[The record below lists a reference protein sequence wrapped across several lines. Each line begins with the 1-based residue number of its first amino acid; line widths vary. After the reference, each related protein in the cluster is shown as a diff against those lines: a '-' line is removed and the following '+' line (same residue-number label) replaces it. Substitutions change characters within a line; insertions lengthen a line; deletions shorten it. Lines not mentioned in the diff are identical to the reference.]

1 LRQTIIISSVVF
13 ISICFSCCYHS
24 DPCSEW
30 QEFNHFNQK
39 TLAIVPLI
47 DSNKHWIN
55 DNTSKSLRF
64 INSHGYEAL
73 FTSTGK
79 KYGYQEYDYIYREE
93 KFDCGTLYGY
103 DIIKTQY
110 ESIEYSSDRIPLYFS
125 ITRKKKIPQTLDSN
139 NIHHLYEHL
148 IIRVNNYQ
156 FEIQPDTNLSLQKLD
171 FYDSISIN
179 STLFHDVYH
188 NYSDTIISTNQMNK
202 VIGVFYSF
210 EFGLLEFDLKNG
222 DKWYIKK

>member
-1 LRQTIIISSVVF
+1 MKGAIIVISALFLTVY
-13 ISICFSCCYHS
+13 FSCCYHS

-64 INSHGYEAL
+64 VNSHGYEAL

-93 KFDCGTLYGY
+93 KFDCGSLYGY

-110 ESIEYSSDRIPLYFS
+110 ESIEYISDRVPFYYILIREKNIPS
-125 ITRKKKIPQTLDSN
+125 KLDSN
-139 NIHHLYEHL
+139 NIHTLTEHL
-148 IIRVNNYQ
+148 EIRVNNFY
-156 FEIQPDTNLSLQKLD
+156 FYIQPDTTLQTQKLD
-171 FYDSISIN
+171 YYDSILIN
-179 STLFHDVYH
+179 DNLFHDVFH
-188 NYSDTIISTNQMNK
+188 TYSDTIISESQMNK